1 MKKIK
6 ILFRK
11 ELLDVLRDKK
21 TLVMMVL
28 VPLLLYPLILIGM
41 SMAFSYVYRAQEGQV
56 CTVGYVPEQEVWAE
70 ELGGISPSAVLAAVP
85 MLLLTLVVTALLIS
99 ALCMC
104 ICVFARSFKEA
115 NNYVMPLMLVL
126 MFAAMAG
133 MLPTIQ
139 LNTRTALI
147 PVVNV
152 SLLIKQMIAGRFEFL
167 SAALATAVNLAF
179 SILIIWVLAKLY
191 DSEAILFGDGFGS
204 FRLFQGRS
212 QIRPGTVP
220 GIGDLVIGSTVLLLL
235 MLYVGSAASLRL
247 GFWGTAVMPAVAE
260 ELFFRGFLFGSL
272 RARACCQR
280 KKRAGNML
288 PAILDSALVF
298 GLFHMSLVKFLPTAL
313 LGASFAAIVWKTG
326 SIYVTMC
333 LHFVN
338 NAFSMLVLKYPEML
352 EQLAP
357 VLVKEKLSAPEEAFL
372 LLAGALLAV
381 VGAVPMRG
389 RASE

>member
-21 TLVMMVL
+21 TLVM
-28 VPLLLYPLILIGM
+28 
-41 SMAFSYVYRAQEGQV
+41 
-56 CTVGYVPEQEVWAE
+56 
-70 ELGGISPSAVLAAVP
+70 
-85 MLLLTLVVTALLIS
+85 
-99 ALCMC
+99 
-104 ICVFARSFKEA
+104 
-115 NNYVMPLMLVL
+115 LVL

-139 LNTRTALI
+139 LNTCTALI

-247 GFWGTAVMPAVAE
+247 GFWGTAVNQLMILAVPLLIVWYMKSDACRLFALRRPRWRMLPGSIALYLGTYLFVMGLSALLMSLLPESAQNVEAAFEPMTEQPFPVLLLVTAVMPAVAE